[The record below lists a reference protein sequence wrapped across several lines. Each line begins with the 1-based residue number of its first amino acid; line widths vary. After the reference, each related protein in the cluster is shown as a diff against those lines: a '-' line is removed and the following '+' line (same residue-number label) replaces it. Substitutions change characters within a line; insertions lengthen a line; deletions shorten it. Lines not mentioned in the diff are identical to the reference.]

1 MVRRPAN
8 EGQRA
13 SGESVKAPFLLV
25 CRSGE
30 GRLAATATLGS
41 PLNSCTYSVHG
52 WRCVSEEK
60 GIVKQAFVCLLSIY
74 FFR

>member
-13 SGESVKAPFLLV
+13 SGESVRAPIVLV

-30 GRLAATATLGS
+30 DSLAATATLGS

-52 WRCVSEEK
+52 WLCVSEEK
-60 GIVKQAFVCLLSIY
+60 GIVKQAFVCRRSIY
-74 FFR
+74 FFP

>member
-8 EGQRA
+8 EGQKA
-13 SGESVKAPFLLV
+13 SGESVKAPIVLV

-30 GRLAATATLGS
+30 DKLAATATLGS

-52 WRCVSEEK
+52 
-60 GIVKQAFVCLLSIY
+60 
-74 FFR
+74 

>member
-13 SGESVKAPFLLV
+13 SGESVKAPIVLV

-30 GRLAATATLGS
+30 DKLAATATLGS
-41 PLNSCTYSVHG
+41 PLNSYSVHG
-52 WRCVSEEK
+52 WLCVSEEK
-60 GIVKQAFVCLLSIY
+60 GIVKQGFVCLLSIY